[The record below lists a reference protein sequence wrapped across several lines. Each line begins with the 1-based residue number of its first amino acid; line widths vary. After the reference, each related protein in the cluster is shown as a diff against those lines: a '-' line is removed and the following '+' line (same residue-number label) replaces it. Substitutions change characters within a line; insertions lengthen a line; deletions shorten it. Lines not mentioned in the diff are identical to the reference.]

1 MRRRRA
7 LRSLLA
13 CALLPFLLACAGAPP
28 ASPGAPRPAAPDP
41 GTIAFV
47 DAEGCIAW
55 VPLAGGQPGRAC
67 PATRGRVSAI
77 TWLDARTIAYVTPEL
92 ARTGWRAVRTDTGGD
107 IALAPAESP
116 RIYQV
121 GAPQFYS
128 VLGDRI
134 DIEAG
139 AAIFT
144 SADGRARRTLLAP
157 GPGRA
162 ALAMVTW
169 SPDGEGAVLAEGAA
183 KALWVVARS
192 GGEPRRIAAASSGI
206 VSWFV
211 PDAGAMPHAD
221 LTCTL
226 PGESTWRCEP
236 QPWQPGEGQAAAAG
250 EEAVLAWSACPG
262 ATGYELEI
270 TGPGGAVIVSRIS
283 AAPAQR
289 FTPPAPGAY
298 TWRVRSRIGSAPGP
312 WGPPRTLTAQ

>member
-7 LRSLLA
+7 LLSLLA
-13 CALLPFLLACAGAPP
+13 FVLVPFLLACAGAAPL
-28 ASPGAPRPAAPDP
+28 SPGAAPAAARDP
-41 GTIAFV
+41 GTIAYLET
-47 DAEGCIAW
+47 AGCIAW
-55 VPLAGGQPGRAC
+55 VPLAGGPPGRAC
-67 PATRGRVSAI
+67 PATRGGVSAI

-92 ARTGWRAVRTDTGGD
+92 ARTGWRAIRTDTGED
-107 IALAPAESP
+107 IALHPAESP

-139 AAIFT
+139 AAVFT
-144 SADGRARRTLLAP
+144 SADGSDRRTLLAP
-157 GPGRA
+157 GPGRGA
-162 ALAMVTW
+162 VAMVTW

-183 KALWVVARS
+183 KALWVVSRS
-192 GGEPRRIAAASSGI
+192 GGEPRRVAAASSGI

-211 PDAGAMPHAD
+211 PAAGAMPHAD

-236 QPWQPGEGQAAAAG
+236 QPWQPAEGAPAAAG
-250 EEAVLAWSACPG
+250 EEVVLTWSACPG

-270 TGPGGAVIVSRIS
+270 TAPGGAVIVSRIS
-283 AAPAQR
+283 AAQAQR
-289 FTPPAPGAY
+289 FTPPAPGVY

-312 WGPPRTLTAQ
+312 WGPPRTLTVQ